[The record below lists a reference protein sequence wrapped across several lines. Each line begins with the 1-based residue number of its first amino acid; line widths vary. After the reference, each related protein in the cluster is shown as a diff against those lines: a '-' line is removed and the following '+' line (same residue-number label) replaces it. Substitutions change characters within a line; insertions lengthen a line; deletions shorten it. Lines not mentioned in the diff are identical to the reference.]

1 MESSGSEAGEASSS
15 LGTART
21 VACRRPVHPSSSQ
34 PLVRLPQDRQDVEWW
49 LIRCAIET
57 GEEIPYT
64 RQGVFDLWPGRRAQT
79 EQWTFGL
86 EFEFGAADTRW
97 VAAELHARGLG
108 ASAEPGVYHGGRAE
122 GFWSVEQDRSV
133 STVFSCDRG
142 GPPIVVGGEVISP
155 PLHDSP
161 EAWDQIAVVLDV
173 LRDCGA
179 QINQQCG
186 LHIHIG
192 TSAFRSA
199 TGIRPHHGEAERA
212 LLPALSRL
220 AILASVCFEDL
231 IFRMASAEG
240 GWHRGRAV
248 YYRHCRP
255 LERPLP
261 PRSGSLAELA
271 LALGRPGAERHAAL
285 NLTNIGDP
293 QKDTVEFRQCNGT
306 LDGRVVQAFCRL
318 CAALVGAA
326 CWYPEAVRLA
336 PEPLG
341 RHLAQEE
348 ASQAWA
354 AERERSAAPVSS
366 TPDAGDDAASLWRFL
381 AAVCPEG
388 VPVEAAASLLWLF
401 RRGRWQPSL
410 ATLAGAPLHA

>member
-15 LGTART
+15 PGTARMA
-21 VACRRPVHPSSSQ
+21 ACRRPVHRSSGQ
-34 PLVRLPQDRQDVEWW
+34 PLVRLPQDRLEVEWW
-49 LIRCAIET
+49 LVRHAIET

-79 EQWTFGL
+79 ERWTFGL
-86 EFEFGAADTRW
+86 EFEFGSADTRW
-97 VAAELHARGLG
+97 VAAELHARGLC
-108 ASAEPGVYHGGRAE
+108 ASAEPGTYHGDRAE
-122 GFWSVEQDRSV
+122 GFWAVEQDRSV
-133 STVFSCDRG
+133 SAIFACDRG

-161 EAWDQIAVVLDV
+161 IAWDQVAVVLDV
-173 LRDCGA
+173 LRACGA
-179 QINQQCG
+179 QVNQQCG
-186 LHIHIG
+186 LHVHMG
-192 TSAFRSA
+192 ASAFRDA
-199 TGIRPHHGEAERA
+199 TGTTSGEPERA
-212 LLPALSRL
+212 ILPALSRL
-220 AILASVCFEDL
+220 AILAGVCFEDL

-240 GWHRGRAV
+240 GRHRGQAV

-261 PRSGSLAELA
+261 PASGSLAELT

-326 CWYPEAVRLA
+326 CWYPEAARLA

-341 RHLAQEE
+341 THLACALAPRE
-348 ASQAWA
+348 AEGRETESERA
-354 AERERSAAPVSS
+354 AVPLPDPV
-366 TPDAGDDAASLWRFL
+366 DDAASLWRFL
-381 AAVCPEG
+381 AAICPEG
-388 VPVEAAASLLWLF
+388 LPVEAAASLLWLF

-410 ATLAGAPLHA
+410 ATLARAPLCT